1 MRIENS
7 NGIGSTDCPVIR
19 CGTAVVGTGAAGYNA
34 ADRLY
39 QMGETDILLVTENRL
54 SGTSRNTGSDK
65 QTYYKLTLSGG
76 EPDSVREMAETL
88 FSGQCVDG
96 DIALCEA
103 ALSVQGF
110 FRLAEL
116 GVPFP
121 KNRYGEYIGY
131 KTDHDPRRRATSV
144 GPYTSRIMTEKLE
157 QAVFE
162 KKIPL
167 LDHTQVIHILSD
179 GEKVY
184 GLVCLRTESSE
195 ADGRFLVILCRN
207 IVYAVGGP
215 AGMYKNS
222 VYPISQSGASG
233 LAFEAGVRGRNL
245 TEWQYGLASV
255 SPRWNVSGTYM
266 QVLPRVFSAE
276 ADGTDEREFLL
287 DFFGNVPEMLS
298 RLFLKGYQW
307 PFDVRKVESGS
318 SVIDILVYLESR
330 KGRKVWLDY
339 RKNPADG
346 AFSFDELEPE
356 AREYL
361 KKAGACSGT
370 PIERLRHMNQPAVD
384 FYLDKGVDL
393 TAEPL
398 EIALCAQHNNG
409 GLAVDCWWQTN
420 LEGFFAAGEAAGS
433 HGVYRPGGSALN
445 AGQVGST
452 RAAQYI
458 AACRKGIYS
467 SSRNTRDFNHEIRAQ
482 SDARLHREYNLAMKN
497 KASGGSQTCAVE
509 GAYAPRTS
517 HQERRGVL
525 EDESTGIR
533 LAKEALDR
541 LDRLADAVLISRD
554 GQSADSRRDARK
566 ILSEIAADMSVCG
579 AAIRDVRRIEE
590 QIRKDKDLLETLEN
604 AVFVKDGKELRW
616 FFRLRDTL
624 ISQIM
629 YLSAMKDYAEQGG
642 KSRGSALYT
651 DPVNGRRP
659 YPELPEEFIFAV
671 DDGSRGNMLQEISWD
686 GGECRTEW
694 RTVHPIPEDDDF
706 FENVWRTYRENGNVY

>member
-1 MRIENS
+1 
-7 NGIGSTDCPVIR
+7 
-19 CGTAVVGTGAAGYNA
+19 
-34 ADRLY
+34 
-39 QMGETDILLVTENRL
+39 
-54 SGTSRNTGSDK
+54 
-65 QTYYKLTLSGG
+65 
-76 EPDSVREMAETL
+76 
-88 FSGQCVDG
+88 
-96 DIALCEA
+96 
-103 ALSVQGF
+103 
-110 FRLAEL
+110 
-116 GVPFP
+116 
-121 KNRYGEYIGY
+121 
-131 KTDHDPRRRATSV
+131 
-144 GPYTSRIMTEKLE
+144 
-157 QAVFE
+157 
-162 KKIPL
+162 
-167 LDHTQVIHILSD
+167 
-179 GEKVY
+179 
-184 GLVCLRTESSE
+184 
-195 ADGRFLVILCRN
+195 
-207 IVYAVGGP
+207 
-215 AGMYKNS
+215 MYKNS
-222 VYPISQSGASG
+222 VYPVSQSGASG

-255 SPRWNVSGTYM
+255 RPRWNVSGTYM
-266 QVLPRVFSAE
+266 QVLPRVFSTE
-276 ADGTDEREFLL
+276 ADGTDEKEFLL

-361 KKAGACSGT
+361 KKAGACFGT

-458 AACRKGIYS
+458 AACRKG
-467 SSRNTRDFNHEIRAQ
+467 N
-482 SDARLHREYNLAMKN
+482 
-497 KASGGSQTCAVE
+497 C
-509 GAYAPRTS
+509 
-517 HQERRGVL
+517 
-525 EDESTGIR
+525 DESNGIR

-659 YPELPEEFIFAV
+659 YPELPEEFIFSV
-671 DDGSRGNMLQEISWD
+671 DDGSRGNMIQEISWD